1 MFCEE
6 VEAIPAAPVRANN
19 NWSVCSDRLIFTPNI
34 PGEWERRNVY
44 LTSFL
49 LITNLTWPSGKYS
62 MPWFEWL
69 IRLIVLLKILDCT
82 IDEDRWIFWSLIR
95 CIYVNNVY
103 DWRYAPEP
111 SDPASRCWAGVLAE
125 CGEASLL
132 SAWPV
137 QRSVICFVS
146 VNYVPPRAQLPIRGR
161 RRTPLSSR
169 GGLTTLDRAALVT
182 LALTPGSGTHGSQL

>member
-1 MFCEE
+1 MF
-6 VEAIPAAPVRANN
+6 ISLPFF
-19 NWSVCSDRLIFTPNI
+19 S
-34 PGEWERRNVY
+34 
-44 LTSFL
+44 
-49 LITNLTWPSGKYS
+49 
-62 MPWFEWL
+62 
-69 IRLIVLLKILDCT
+69 
-82 IDEDRWIFWSLIR
+82 SLIWLGLLGNTR
-95 CIYVNNVY
+95 CPDLSGWSGLSYYLKYWIALLMKTGGYSGLWSGADIIYVNNVY